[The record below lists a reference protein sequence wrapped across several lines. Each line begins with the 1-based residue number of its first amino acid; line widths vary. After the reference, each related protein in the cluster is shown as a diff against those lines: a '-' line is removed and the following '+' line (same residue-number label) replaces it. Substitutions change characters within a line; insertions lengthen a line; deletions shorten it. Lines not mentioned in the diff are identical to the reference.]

1 MCIRD
6 RAVSGRASFTLGI
19 PTSSFFL
26 SSSTQ
31 LLDEIA
37 DSTISGD
44 LNVTGTL
51 TAQEFHTEVTSA
63 SIIFTSGSTIFGD
76 SSDDVHNMTG
86 SLNITGS
93 LTLNN
98 GTLTV
103 TDNVDFN
110 GDLDVDGT
118 TNLDVVD
125 IDGAVDM
132 ASNLTISGNITGS
145 STSTGSF
152 GEVVVGGMSKSS
164 MTSLSSSLAARLAT
178 NESNITTLNAD
189 IIALSIAL
197 G

>member
-1 MCIRD
+1 M
-6 RAVSGRASFTLGI
+6 
-19 PTSSFFL
+19 
-26 SSSTQ
+26 
-31 LLDEIA
+31 
-37 DSTISGD
+37 
-44 LNVTGTL
+44 
-51 TAQEFHTEVTSA
+51 
-63 SIIFTSGSTIFGD
+63 
-76 SSDDVHNMTG
+76 
-86 SLNITGS
+86 
-93 LTLNN
+93 
-98 GTLTV
+98 TV

-118 TNLDVVD
+118 ANLDVVD